1 MGLRYLLLLGLI
13 PILWACKEEVADP
26 ELQFNYA
33 YFPLQIGQERLFV
46 VDSILFDPL
55 GNRVQIDTTTTY
67 IRELVVD
74 TSRNAS
80 KDLEYRIERYERN
93 DAKAPWVLKKVLSES
108 RTQGQAQRF
117 EDNFRL
123 LKMVF
128 PIQPEQTWNPLVYVD
143 PLSKVDVKGEPLE
156 LFKGW
161 QASTT
166 SLNQSWN
173 QYPQTLEIQF
183 CDYENAIEL
192 RRGLERYAA
201 KVGLVYRELSV
212 LNTQC
217 LSCQGQ
223 AWEKKAQAGFIL
235 KMRRL

>member
-1 MGLRYLLLLGLI
+1 MRPLLLLLLGFGLF
-13 PILWACKEEVADP
+13 ACKEEVAAP
-26 ELQFNYA
+26 VLEYRYE
-33 YFPLQIGQERLFV
+33 YFPLSIGQERLFV

-55 GNRVQIDTTTTY
+55 GNRVQIDSSKTF

-74 TSRNAS
+74 TFRNAS
-80 KDLEYRIERYERN
+80 NGLEYRIERYERR
-93 DAKAPWVLKKVLSES
+93 KSTSPWVLKKVLSES
-108 RTQGQAQRF
+108 RPSDQAQRF

-128 PIQPEQTWNPLVYVD
+128 PLKQGQVWNPLVFVD

-161 QASTT
+161 EAQVKSIG
-166 SLNQSWN
+166 QSWN
-173 QYPQTLEIQF
+173 QYANTLEIRF
-183 CDYENAIEL
+183 SDYENAIEL
-192 RRGLERYAA
+192 RRGTERYAA
-201 KVGLVYRELSV
+201 NLGLVYRELSV

-223 AWEKKAQAGFIL
+223 LWEKKAQAGFIL
-235 KMRRL
+235 KMRRI

>member
-1 MGLRYLLLLGLI
+1 MRLILLLFLTFSF
-13 PILWACKEEVADP
+13 WACKEEAAAP
-26 ELQFNYA
+26 ELPFRYE
-33 YFPLQIGQERLFV
+33 YFPLSIGQERLFV

-55 GNRVQIDTTTTY
+55 GNRVQIDTTTTF

-74 TSRNAS
+74 TFRNAS
-80 KDLEYRIERYERN
+80 KALEYRIEQYQRRIQG
-93 DAKAPWVLKKVLSES
+93 APWVLKKVLTELRST
-108 RTQGQAQRF
+108 RQAQRF

-123 LKMVF
+123 IKMVF
-128 PIQPEQTWNPLVYVD
+128 PQQLERSWNPLTFVD
-143 PLSKVDVKGEPLE
+143 PGSKVEVKGEPLE

-161 QASTT
+161 EAKVKSID
-166 SLNQSWN
+166 QSWN
-173 QYPQTLEIQF
+173 QYPQTLELQF
-183 CDYENAIEL
+183 SDYENAIEL
-192 RRGLERYAA
+192 RRGTERYAA
-201 KVGLVYRELSV
+201 NLGLVYRELSV